1 MIFFMRLIC
10 HYQIDQGILIISHF
24 HYIVKLVNNL
34 YKQNSF
40 NLPLRVFFLEFH
52 FNLKNKI
59 TKLPLKINC
68 IPTIFLNF

>member
-10 HYQIDQGILIISHF
+10 HYQIDQDILIISHF

-40 NLPLRVFFLEFH
+40 NLPLRVFFRISF
-52 FNLKNKI
+52 
-59 TKLPLKINC
+59 
-68 IPTIFLNF
+68 